1 MGKEVSV
8 AGWGK
13 TNEGYTQNK
22 KNQLVSKTNIVMHS
36 IFKYSLEDISIEVH
50 QDSKRRG
57 SRVVQNQMSKE
68 CVDMMCESLLLIQS
82 RAVLT
87 FYNIITNILIYNYFH
102 NRMLAHHQMFFC
114 TLTFLSLL
122 IVMKPSRV

>member
-1 MGKEVSV
+1 MKS
-8 AGWGK
+8 
-13 TNEGYTQNK
+13 T
-22 KNQLVSKTNIVMHS
+22 
-36 IFKYSLEDISIEVH
+36 
-50 QDSKRRG
+50 KRVREK
-57 SRVVQNQMSKE
+57 VVQNQMSKE

-102 NRMLAHHQMFFC
+102 NRMLAHHLMFFC

-122 IVMKPSRV
+122 IVMKPSRVSRSMKGSSSVQENMDMTHVMETAVVPW